1 MSTPTRRSV
10 LLVLSSLALLAAR
23 PLAAQ
28 DSPDLLERARRLR
41 QVEAQRVEK
50 EFKEAREFAYRLVRS
65 EPGRLGTAQAR
76 IRDTLGLV
84 EDDTSLDPQR
94 RALLVRTLKWDVEN
108 LAAEAR
114 QRSARGPDRV
124 QQVTEEY
131 ARGIREARQAERQRL
146 HQEAASIID
155 ARSRQIAD
163 ARGDRKRSGEGFLG
177 VQRGVEA
184 SATAPASDYDL
195 PADWAEKSKRR
206 SPSAKM
212 TPQEKAL
219 LDALKQPI
227 SVDFSQETFTAVID
241 YLEKKAGLSI
251 VVDRQALAEVNVTS
265 DSLITLRLHKVATR
279 TVLKRLLADLN
290 LAYYIKDG
298 TIQVTSIAR
307 AREMVVARA
316 YYIGDLV
323 SFADPFLPPVLNQ
336 LQMAQTIQTIIN
348 TIQAQ
353 VDPQSWR
360 ANNPEAAGTI
370 TYDPITMSLIIKQT
384 AEVHYMLGGGH

>member
-1 MSTPTRRSV
+1 LLFV
-10 LLVLSSLALLAAR
+10 LCSLALLTAR

-28 DSPDLLERARRLR
+28 ESTDLLDRARRLR
-41 QVEAQRVEK
+41 QVEAQRIEK

-65 EPGRLGTAQAR
+65 EPGRLATAQTR
-76 IRDTLGLV
+76 IRDTLGQV
-84 EDDTSLDPQR
+84 QDDTSLDAQR
-94 RALLVRTLKWDVEN
+94 RALLVRTLRWDLDN

-114 QRSARGPDRV
+114 QRSARGPDPV
-124 QQVTEEY
+124 KQAGQDY
-131 ARGIREARQAERQRL
+131 ARGVRDVRPDERQRL
-146 HQEAASIID
+146 HQEAASVID
-155 ARSRQIAD
+155 SRSRQVAD
-163 ARGDRKRSGEGFLG
+163 ARGDRRQGGERFVG
-177 VQRGVEA
+177 VQRGVET
-184 SATAPASDYDL
+184 SATPPASDYDL
-195 PADWAEKSKRR
+195 PADWVEKSKRR
-206 SPSAKM
+206 SPAAKL

-227 SVDFSQETFTAVID
+227 SVDFKEETLSSVLD

-251 VVDRQALAEVNVTS
+251 VVDRQALSELNLTS

-279 TVLKRLLADLN
+279 TVLKRLLADLG

-307 AREMVVARA
+307 AREMVVTRA

-323 SFADPFLPPVLNQ
+323 NFVNPGYPPILNQ
-336 LQMAQTIQTIIN
+336 LQMAQAIQTLIN
-348 TIQAQ
+348 SIQSQ

-370 TYDPITMSLIIKQT
+370 TYDPLTMSLVIKQT